1 MAANRARPTVADLTQ
16 PRQILDPGQIDR
28 VADALLALTRELWV
42 TRDRQI
48 LLEGVLAKHGIDAG
62 AEIDAIEPDAA
73 LQARLDGERD
83 RLIGA
88 VVAALNGGE

>member
-1 MAANRARPTVADLTQ
+1 MVDVTQ
-16 PRQILDPGQIDR
+16 SRQILDPGQIDR

-48 LLEGVLAKHGIDAG
+48 LLENVLARHGIDAG
-62 AEIDAIEPDAA
+62 AQIDALEPDAA
-73 LQARLDGERD
+73 LQSRLDGERD

-88 VVAALNGGE
+88 VVEALNG